1 MQNRLFALTLTLR
14 LHLRLTCDW
23 AKQTFETD
31 MVKSFAWAL
40 HFFCKSLRKNQ
51 TFKHY
56 DKINM

>member
-1 MQNRLFALTLTLR
+1 MQNRLFALTLT
-14 LHLRLTCDW
+14 LRLTCDW